1 MAYYNAINLKHMKDS
16 RCFGWY
22 SKMHRILSV
31 PKLFSEF
38 NKTLGLTK
46 RKGQKRVLE

>member
-1 MAYYNAINLKHMKDS
+1 MAYYNAINLKHMKDN

-31 PKLFSEF
+31 PKLLSEF
-38 NKTLGLTK
+38 NITLGLILK
-46 RKGQKRVLE
+46 EGQERVLE